1 MTNFNINGSAL
12 KIYLMSKVNHYEH
25 MKNMGLILD
34 LVANAKI
41 QTLNEIID
49 IFNLEKIDEEIITH
63 HTEI

>member
-1 MTNFNINGSAL
+1 MNYFNINGSAL

-34 LVANAKI
+34 MVANAKI
-41 QTLNEIID
+41 ETLNEIID
-49 IFNLEKIDEEIITH
+49 IFNLEKIEDEITH

>member
-25 MKNMGLILD
+25 KKNMGLILD

-41 QTLNEIID
+41 ETLNEIID
-49 IFNLEKIDEEIITH
+49 IFNLEKIDEEITH

>member
-34 LVANAKI
+34 MVANAKI
-41 QTLNEIID
+41 DTLNEIID
-49 IFNLEKIDEEIITH
+49 LFNLEKIDDEVIH
-63 HTEI
+63 HTEF